1 MSYNK
6 IILIG
11 HLGRDPELRY
21 TPSGK
26 AVCDFSLATTEKA
39 NGQERTTWFKVTV
52 WGQRAELLGQYVS
65 KGSQVYVE
73 GRLGLDEYTDREG
86 GKRVSLTVNANE
98 IQFLE
103 RRPERSESQL
113 AREAQAPLP
122 SHQAQEHLPLNDDD
136 IPF

>member
-6 IILIG
+6 IVIIG

-26 AVCDFSLATTEKA
+26 AVCDFSLATAEKSG
-39 NGQERTTWFKVTV
+39 GQERTTWFKVTV
-52 WGQRAELLGQYVS
+52 WGQRAELLGQHLA
-65 KGSQVYVE
+65 KGSQMYVE
-73 GRLGLDEYTDREG
+73 GRLQLDEYTDPEG
-86 GKRVSLTVNANE
+86 TKRVNLSVTASE
-98 IQFLE
+98 IQFLDRKAE
-103 RRPERSESQL
+103 RSQL

-122 SHQAQEHLPLNDDD
+122 VHRTQEPLPLNDED